1 MRVLMISLDK
11 TLLGADYS
19 GDVLERH
26 REYAK
31 RAGHLDII
39 VFSKKGFSQKN
50 FGSNLRIYPTNS
62 LSKIFYVWDA
72 YKAGGAPPQP
82 GAAPPPTT
90 FPKPPFFPV
99 FFFFLLKK
107 N

>member
-72 YKAGGAPPQP
+72 YKAGGAPPKR
-82 GAAPPPTT
+82 GGAPPPILG
-90 FPKPPFFPV
+90 PEPPFSR
-99 FFFFLLKK
+99 FFGWV
-107 N
+107 